1 MKIKIFVTLVSLY
14 LTVSLAFLSTGCDEG
29 GDTPTPTA
37 DTTIDSNV
45 LEFDNRI
52 INEYFDDNSRSAMN
66 LLTGVIVA
74 ETDGN
79 KDIQLRDS
87 SGMRINFFLRSG
99 DLALRIPGYETDFG
113 QDIAYANISESE
125 FDTLSK
131 ITNLGTT
138 LEPSDFYR
146 QSTEEYSNPKYIKAP
161 LTQNTVYS
169 FYLIGKRQSQG
180 ITVYGM
186 LRLRSATIQGNEFR
200 LAVDV
205 KINIA
210 GQNQFR
216 RMTITYR

>member
-1 MKIKIFVTLVSLY
+1 MKIKIFITLVSLY
-14 LTVSLAFLSTGCDEG
+14 LTISLAFLSTGCGESTSSP
-29 GDTPTPTA
+29 DTLTA

-45 LEFDNRI
+45 LEFYNRI
-52 INEYFDDNSRSAMN
+52 IFEYFDDNSRSAMN
-66 LLTGVIVA
+66 LLTGVVLP

-79 KDIQLRDS
+79 KDIQMRDS
-87 SGMRINFFLRSG
+87 SGMRLNFFLRSG

-113 QDIAYANISESE
+113 QFIAYDNITLSE

-138 LEPSDFYR
+138 LEPSDFTR
-146 QSTEEYSNPKYIKAP
+146 QSTEEYSNPKYIRTP

-169 FYLIGKRQSQG
+169 FYLKGKSPVTP
-180 ITVYGM
+180 IFGM
-186 LRLRSATIQGNEFR
+186 LRLRSAFIQGNEFN

-205 KINIA
+205 KINTA

-216 RMTITYR
+216 RMTITQN